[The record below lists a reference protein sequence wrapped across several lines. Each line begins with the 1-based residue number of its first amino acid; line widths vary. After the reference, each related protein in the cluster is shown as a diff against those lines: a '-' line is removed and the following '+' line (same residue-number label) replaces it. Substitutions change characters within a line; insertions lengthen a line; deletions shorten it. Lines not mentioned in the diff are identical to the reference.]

1 MKRLELYA
9 LPEHSG
15 QRIDIFISESYPG
28 LTRNAVQ
35 RLCGEEQV
43 LVEGKPVPKNH
54 RLQGG
59 ERVEVLMPIAQPQ
72 ELHPCAIPLTV
83 VYEDLH
89 LLVINKP
96 RGLVVHPAPGH
107 QEDTL
112 VNALLHHCGEALRK
126 VGDPQRPGI
135 VHRLDKM
142 TSGLLLAAKTQ
153 PAYEGLSRM
162 IQDYAVNRVYEAVVH
177 GGIREE
183 EGTISAP
190 IGRHP
195 KDRKKMWVTP
205 EGREAVT
212 HFRVLAR
219 FQKFTHL
226 ELRLETGRTHQ
237 IRVHMAHRGNPVAGD
252 MVYGPRKGV
261 ASLEG
266 QCLHARSLGFNHPIT
281 GKRLELTSQ
290 LPPYFLQFLNRLNS
304 M

>member
-15 QRIDIFISESYPG
+15 QRIDVFVSESCTE

-43 LVEGKPVPKNH
+43 LVEGKPVSKNF

-59 ERVEVLMPIAQPQ
+59 ERVEVFLPDAQPQ
-72 ELHPCAIPLTV
+72 ELLPNDIPLNI
-83 VYEDLH
+83 VYEDPH

-107 QEDTL
+107 HGDTL
-112 VNALLHHCGEALRK
+112 VNALLHHCGEDLRK
-126 VGDPQRPGI
+126 VGDPERPGI

-142 TSGLLLAAKTQ
+142 TSGLLVAAKTQ
-153 PAYEGLSRM
+153 EAYEGLSRM
-162 IQDYAVNRVYEAVVH
+162 IQDYAVSRVYEAVVH
-177 GGIREE
+177 GGIRED
-183 EGTISAP
+183 EGTIDAP

-205 EGREAVT
+205 DGREAVT

-219 FQKFTHL
+219 YQKFTHL
-226 ELRLETGRTHQ
+226 ELKLETGRTHQ
-237 IRVHMAHRGNPVAGD
+237 IRVHMAYRGNPVAGD
-252 MVYGPRKGV
+252 QVYGPRKGV
-261 ASLEG
+261 AWLEG
-266 QCLHARSLGFNHPIT
+266 QCLHARTLKFTHPIT
-281 GKRLELTSQ
+281 GEQLELTSE
-290 LPPYFLQFLNRLNS
+290 LPPYFLQFLNRLQS
-304 M
+304 L